1 MDSGDGRSR
10 GLQRSDCGDALGR
23 RVECSDSGK
32 CSDCGDVLGRRVE
45 CSDSGKCSD
54 CCDVLGRRVECS
66 DSGKCSDCGEGEG
79 VLSAD
84 SHGGGVGG
92 RPGVGSMCD
101 REGPGGSLPRSRA
114 PRKGGEGN
122 VRLAAV
128 IEVKEGV
135 GAGPWASDDTR
146 RSGGGVGL
154 WGGGGGVEWN

>member
-10 GLQRSDCGDALGR
+10 GLQR
-23 RVECSDSGK
+23 
-32 CSDCGDVLGRRVE
+32 SDCGDVLGRRVE

-92 RPGVGSMCD
+92 RPGVGCMCD

-146 RSGGGVGL
+146 LSGGGVGL
-154 WGGGGGVEWN
+154 WGGGVEWN

>member
-10 GLQRSDCGDALGR
+10 GLQRSDCGDA
-23 RVECSDSGK
+23 
-32 CSDCGDVLGRRVE
+32 
-45 CSDSGKCSD
+45 
-54 CCDVLGRRVECS
+54 LGRRVECS

-92 RPGVGSMCD
+92 RPGVGCMCD

-146 RSGGGVGL
+146 LSGGGVGL
-154 WGGGGGVEWN
+154 WGGGGEWN